1 MEHKTPS
8 EKKFKTV
15 KVRRKVQSQ
24 NPCPKTKLYKIAKKI
39 DPELLS
45 SPLPVT
51 SPCQNNFLS
60 DPETNPD
67 LFLTHGS
74 FKSQVQI
81 ISPVPTI
88 QPEALLTP
96 TNIVG
101 PKENFYKKA
110 NLFKP
115 QTARSPQ
122 RMTLKLDKNRFTR
135 PRLEAFDER
144 LKVIRDGIKSSRD
157 QEMKDFMKLT
167 PGGRITWMQQTKS
180 LQAWDKQIRYWR
192 KVEGYLADRVQ
203 KNPEELGMNSAKAF
217 EVKKKEIEVIDK
229 VQRMNEERRS
239 SFWYE
244 DLRSGLYTQ
253 AQPPLVLTNEDLNT
267 LQSKNLLK
275 EKIFKNP
282 NKEIEEKALRNS
294 DYFKSKFNIFKKGR
308 EELKHFCASDLEIK
322 GKDKLKLELDAV
334 KRTGIRTCLIKE
346 SEQLEESTIMINYSP
361 RTIY

>member
-1 MEHKTPS
+1 MELKTPS
-8 EKKFKTV
+8 QKKFKTI
-15 KVRRKVQSQ
+15 KVRRKIHIQS
-24 NPCPKTKLYKIAKKI
+24 PSPKTKIYKIAKKI

-45 SPLPVT
+45 TPLPLT
-51 SPCQNNFLS
+51 SPSQNDFLS

-67 LFLTHGS
+67 LYLTHGS

-81 ISPVPTI
+81 ISPVPVI
-88 QPEALLTP
+88 QPESLLTP

-101 PKENFYKKA
+101 PKEKFYKKA

-157 QEMKDFMKLT
+157 QEVKDFLKLT

-180 LQAWDKQIRYWR
+180 LQAWDKQIEYWR

-203 KNPEELGMNSAKAF
+203 KNPEELGMNSARAF

-239 SFWYE
+239 SFWYS
-244 DLRSGLYTQ
+244 DLRSGLYTPAHQ
-253 AQPPLVLTNEDLNT
+253 PLVLSNEDLNT
-267 LQSKNLLK
+267 LSTKNHLK
-275 EKIFKNP
+275 EKFFRIPKND
-282 NKEIEEKALRNS
+282 IEEKALRNS
-294 DYFKSKFNIFKKGR
+294 DYFRSKFGGFKQGKEDLR
-308 EELKHFCASDLEIK
+308 HFCSGDLEIK

-334 KRTGIRTCLIKE
+334 KRTGIRTCLIKG

-361 RTIY
+361 RTMY